1 MSNQI
6 PLNKSETAI
15 SSKIVINFYIVI
27 WFGESSYL
35 VLTISH
41 SFRTHFVLIM
51 ASVSDMFGLPLAIL
65 TMSMNNVDFIDPEA
79 EAHMEKEGECKISGA
94 GARSRRNGGSWK
106 GVR

>member
-51 ASVSDMFGLPLAIL
+51 GSLSETFGLPLAIL
-65 TMSMNNVDFIDPEA
+65 TMSMYNVHFIDPEA
-79 EAHMEKEGECKISGA
+79 EAHMEKEGEWNFNHTFKA
-94 GARSRRNGGSWK
+94 
-106 GVR
+106 